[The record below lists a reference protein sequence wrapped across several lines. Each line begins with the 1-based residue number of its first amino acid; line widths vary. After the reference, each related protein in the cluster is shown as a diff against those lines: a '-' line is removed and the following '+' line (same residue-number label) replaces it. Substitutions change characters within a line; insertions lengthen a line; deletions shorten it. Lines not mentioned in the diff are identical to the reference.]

1 MESLKKATTQIIKP
15 PRYTYNE
22 MFDLPIE
29 TCSMEGI
36 TYRRKDFELFSF
48 NEKK

>member
-15 PRYTYNE
+15 PRYIYDE
-22 MFDLPIE
+22 MFDLPQE
-29 TCSMEGI
+29 ACSMEGV
-36 TYRRKDFELFSF
+36 TYKKKDFDIFSF